1 MIYSAVRARRF
12 HVEGH
17 VLKSYIKH
25 VKPIAQRKGSD
36 VAIEYDG
43 QFRLQKFPR
52 GYEEYQSY
60 CESKMK
66 RVQKPFRAGRRGENV
81 PRFCFAFNKDNCSRQ
96 HCLYSHLCSK
106 CKRPGHG
113 LSTCRVQ
120 SKKPHQPTKSE
131 PAKYRSCPTYTCRTQ
146 GPRMYVNRL

>member
-12 HVEGH
+12 HVEGNL
-17 VLKSYIKH
+17 LKPYMKH

-43 QFRLQKFPR
+43 QFRLQRLPEGVAWDDFQHDL
-52 GYEEYQSY
+52 YEEYQSY

-66 RVQKPFRAGRRGENV
+66 CVQKPFRAGRRGENV
-81 PRFCFAFNKDNCSRQ
+81 PSFCFAFNKGNCSRQ
-96 HCLYSHLCSK
+96 NCLYSHLCSK

-113 LSTCRVQ
+113 LSTCRAQ
-120 SKKPHQPTKSE
+120 SKKPFTATSTNK
-131 PAKYRSCPTYTCRTQ
+131 
-146 GPRMYVNRL
+146 V